1 MADYTVRFLGDDSQ
15 LSGTLKNIKGE
26 LNSTGQASSKL
37 DQIQQRF
44 NKIINSS
51 APLKKQLREL
61 TAIMAKMNLDNM
73 IDNDLFVTMTA
84 KAAEMKDALGDASQA
99 IRLMSS
105 DTAKLDA
112 TIEGFQVLAGAAGVV
127 TGVMGILGTENE
139 RLQQAMLKVQS
150 VISVM
155 NGVQQIANALNK
167 DSILMLRLKALQQ
180 EINNALTATST
191 SETAKNTAST
201 IVNTVAGVAN
211 TAATKKG
218 TIAQKAWNVTKAISK
233 ALLGDFTGLLIV
245 GAGALL
251 TYALATGDSTEETDK
266 QAEATKKAAAAND
279 DYIIKARA
287 IKQLNDDI
295 TKALSE
301 VTSSVAKEKN
311 QINALTSII
320 HSNTATLDQKKRA
333 INELCS
339 IIPSYTATIDDEGTV
354 HDNATT
360 AIEDHINA
368 LDDLQRAMAAYKTG
382 EKIQQALADASFKK
396 YQADQE
402 VKETQ
407 GKVGR
412 TKKKL
417 GKLYS
422 TTPPPLSGNPT
433 HDAQRRT
440 PQRIQNEKQAEVE
453 RKSLKV
459 QKKALESAEKKQKIA
474 DEELK
479 VAQKASNVYD
489 KWKITQG
496 SSKARSAVAE
506 SNGDFNKAADIVFN
520 RNNPKPTTG
529 GRNKTGGRTTG
540 GRVNKTTP
548 VNTVETPS
556 EQLQKAINEA
566 NNKVK
571 FLKLQ
576 LDNNI
581 INQEQYNSKYLEVQ
595 KTLLSAYEKNAEATG
610 KISEAYKKQLDTVN
624 KLIQEEEK
632 NKYNNLKENISA
644 EYTKLAQDRNK
655 GLISETEY
663 QDKLLDL
670 NEDYASALKD
680 YVDKFPEAKK
690 ALETIVKES
699 NKIKVSDKINEITK
713 PSTKSVSLAE
723 RYKTYTPKEQRQNK
737 IDTNVSR
744 YDELSG
750 QISQLKE
757 LQNQVGKNTEA
768 WQQYA
773 KAIKGI
779 ESEQSKIVNETD
791 QLVNDS
797 KYEDIIDKVKKYK
810 KELISVSYSSLK
822 SGLSDINNIY
832 SSFANLS
839 DNLDRAN
846 NGFEKFMVI
855 MNSAFSVID
864 SVVGI
869 INGVSSVISII
880 QGIAGANNAL
890 SVSSAATAGALGSQT
905 ASIVAQ
911 EAAGAAK
918 IASDTAQ
925 IATTKALTAALLEQ
939 AAAGFF
945 AAHAYIPFAGFGIG
959 AGFASSAA
967 ALVKSLGAAALLAD
981 GGIIEGSSYHGDR
994 IIAGL
999 NAGEMV
1005 LNRKQQAN
1013 LFRALDNGIS
1023 SNVGGGKVEFEIKGS
1038 TLKGVLKNYDN
1049 KMNKVR

>member
-1 MADYTVRFLGDDSQ
+1 MKDYIVNITGKDN
-15 LSGTLKNIKGE
+15 LSATLKGIKQE
-26 LNSTGQASSKL
+26 LKNVAGSATAIDDIRRKFEQVTNSSKPLKTQLRQLKDLMGQMKSKGLDSTYAEDFKQIEAAAGKTRKQMNQVNKAIGRAASLTPVL
-37 DQIQQRF
+37 DQMGTAF
-44 NKIINSS
+44 NG
-51 APLKKQLREL
+51 L
-61 TAIMAKMNLDNM
+61 
-73 IDNDLFVTMTA
+73 
-84 KAAEMKDALGDASQA
+84 
-99 IRLMSS
+99 
-105 DTAKLDA
+105 
-112 TIEGFQVLAGAAGVV
+112 GAAANIASGA
-127 TGVMGILGTENE
+127 MGLFGSENE
-139 RLQQAMLKVQS
+139 DAQKAMLKVQS
-150 VISVM
+150 IVAAGMGFSQLIP
-155 NGVQQIANALNK
+155 A
-167 DSILMLRLKALQQ
+167 LKAAKLAQLGFNRVLK
-180 EINNALTATST
+180 NNPYIIA
-191 SETAKNTAST
+191 
-201 IVNTVAGVAN
+201 I
-211 TAATKKG
+211 AA
-218 TIAQKAWNVTKAISK
+218 AV
-233 ALLGDFTGLLIV
+233 
-245 GAGALL
+245 
-251 TYALATGDSTEETDK
+251 ALATAIYKVVS
-266 QAEATKKAAAAND
+266 ATNKAAAAND

-287 IKQLNDDI
+287 TKQLNDDI
-295 TKALSE
+295 AKAHSE
-301 VTSSVAKEKN
+301 VTGSVAKEKN

-333 INELCS
+333 INELRS
-339 IIPSYTATIDDEGTV
+339 IIPSYNATIDAEGTV

-360 AIEDHINA
+360 SIEDHIRA
-368 LDDLQRAMAAYKTG
+368 LDDLQRAMTAYKTG
-382 EKIQQALADASFKK
+382 EKIQQALADASFEK
-396 YQADQE
+396 YQSDKK
-402 VKETQ
+402 VKTKQ
-407 GKVGR
+407 NNVNKV
-412 TKKKL
+412 KKVL
-417 GKLYS
+417 GK
-422 TTPPPLSGNPT
+422 
-433 HDAQRRT
+433 
-440 PQRIQNEKQAEVE
+440 NEKSTDDYDPIYGTPIYK
-453 RKSLKV
+453 KSSTV
-459 QKKALESAEKKQKIA
+459 KKR
-474 DEELK
+474 EELK
-479 VAQKASNVYD
+479 IQQASLDNAKREQKAADLKYKTAQKEADDYKEWAKSY
-489 KWKITQG
+489 
-496 SSKARSAVAE
+496 SSPKAQSAVAE

-520 RNNPKPTTG
+520 RNNPKPTTKPTTG
-529 GRNKTGGRTTG
+529 GGRTGG

-556 EQLQKAINEA
+556 KQLQKAINEA
-566 NNKVK
+566 DNKVK
-571 FLKLQ
+571 FLQLQ

-581 INQEQYNSKYLEVQ
+581 INQKQYNSEYLEVQ
-595 KTLLSAYEKNAEATG
+595 KTLLSAYEQNAQATG
-610 KISEAYKKQLDTVN
+610 KISEGYKKQLDLVNTATN
-624 KLIQEEEK
+624 KLEQQEERK
-632 NKYNNLKENISA
+632 KYTNLDENISA

-663 QDKLLDL
+663 QNKLLDL
-670 NEDYASALKD
+670 YKTYASSLKE
-680 YVDKFPEAKK
+680 YVDTIPAAKE
-690 ALETIVKES
+690 ALESITKKI
-699 NKIKVSDKINEITK
+699 NKIEVSSKINEITK
-713 PSTKSVSLAE
+713 PYTKSVSLAE

-773 KAIKGI
+773 EAIKGI

-791 QLVNDS
+791 SLVNDS
-797 KYEDIIDKVKKYK
+797 KYKDLIDQVKKYK

-880 QGIAGANNAL
+880 QGITGASNAL
-890 SVSSAATAGALGSQT
+890 SVSSAATAGALGAQT

-911 EAAGAAK
+911 EAAGATK
-918 IASDTAQ
+918 MASDVAQ

-967 ALVKSLGAAALLAD
+967 ALVKSLGAATLLAD
-981 GGIIEGSSYHGDR
+981 GGVVGGNGYHGDT

-1013 LFRALDNGIS
+1013 LFRALDNGIA
-1023 SNVGGGKVEFEIKGS
+1023 SNVGGKVEFEIKGS

>member
-1 MADYTVRFLGDDSQ
+1 MKDYIVNITGKDN
-15 LSGTLKNIKGE
+15 LSATLKGIKQE
-26 LNSTGQASSKL
+26 LKNVAGSATAIDDIRRKFEQVTNSSKPLKTQLRQLKDLMGQMKSKGLDSTYAEDFKQIEVAAGRTRKQMNQVNKAIGRAASLTPVL
-37 DQIQQRF
+37 DQMGVAF
-44 NKIINSS
+44 NG
-51 APLKKQLREL
+51 L
-61 TAIMAKMNLDNM
+61 
-73 IDNDLFVTMTA
+73 
-84 KAAEMKDALGDASQA
+84 
-99 IRLMSS
+99 
-105 DTAKLDA
+105 
-112 TIEGFQVLAGAAGVV
+112 GAAANIASGA
-127 TGVMGILGTENE
+127 MGLFGSENE
-139 RLQQAMLKVQS
+139 DAQKAMLKVQS
-150 VISVM
+150 IVAAGMGFSQLIP
-155 NGVQQIANALNK
+155 A
-167 DSILMLRLKALQQ
+167 LKAAKMAQLGFNRVLK
-180 EINNALTATST
+180 NNPY
-191 SETAKNTAST
+191 
-201 IVNTVAGVAN
+201 I
-211 TAATKKG
+211 
-218 TIAQKAWNVTKAISK
+218 IAIS
-233 ALLGDFTGLLIV
+233 AII
-245 GAGALL
+245 
-251 TYALATGDSTEETDK
+251 ALATAIYKVVS
-266 QAEATKKAAAAND
+266 ATNKAAAAND

-287 IKQLNDDI
+287 TKQLNDDI
-295 TKALSE
+295 TKAHSE

-333 INELCS
+333 INELRS
-339 IIPSYTATIDDEGTV
+339 IIPSYNATINAEGKV

-360 AIEDHINA
+360 SIEDHIRA

-382 EKIQQALADASFKK
+382 EKIQQTLADASFKK

-433 HDAQRRT
+433 YDAQRRT

-453 RKSLKV
+453 RESLKV
-459 QKKALESAEKKQKIA
+459 QKKALESAENKQKIA
-474 DEELK
+474 EEELK
-479 VAQKASNVYD
+479 VAQKASNRYD
-489 KWKITQG
+489 KWKKTQG
-496 SSKARSAVAE
+496 SPKAQFAVAE
-506 SNGDFNKAADIVFN
+506 SGGDFDKASNIVFN
-520 RNNPKPTTG
+520 RTSTTKPTTG
-529 GRNKTGGRTTG
+529 GGRTTG

-556 EQLQKAINEA
+556 KQLQAAINAA

-571 FLKLQ
+571 FLQLQ

-581 INQEQYNSKYLEVQ
+581 INQKQYNSEYLEVQ
-595 KTLLSAYEKNAEATG
+595 KTLLSAYEQNAQATG
-610 KISEAYKKQLDTVN
+610 KISEGYKKQLDLVNTATN
-624 KLIQEEEK
+624 KLEQQEERK
-632 NKYNNLKENISA
+632 KYTNLDENISA

-663 QDKLLDL
+663 QNKLLDL
-670 NEDYASALKD
+670 YETYASSLKE
-680 YVDKFPEAKK
+680 YVDTIPAAKE
-690 ALETIVKES
+690 ALERITKKI
-699 NKIKVSDKINEITK
+699 NKIEVSSKINEITK
-713 PSTKSVSLAE
+713 PYTKSVSLAE
-723 RYKTYTPKEQRQNK
+723 RYKTYTPKEQRQNT
-737 IDTNVSR
+737 INANVSR

-773 KAIKGI
+773 EAIKGI

-791 QLVNDS
+791 SLVNDS
-797 KYEDIIDKVKKYK
+797 KYEDLIDQVKKYK

-855 MNSAFSVID
+855 MNSAFTVID

-880 QGIAGANNAL
+880 QGITGANNAL
-890 SVSSAATAGALGSQT
+890 SVSSAATAGALGAQT

-911 EAAGAAK
+911 EAAGATK
-918 IASDTAQ
+918 MASDIAQ

-967 ALVKSLGAAALLAD
+967 ALVKSLGAATLLAD
-981 GGIIEGSSYHGDR
+981 GGVVGGNSYHGDT

-1023 SNVGGGKVEFEIKGS
+1023 SNAGGKVEFEIKGS

>member
-51 APLKKQLREL
+51 APLKKQLRDL
-61 TAIMAKMNLDNM
+61 TALMAKMNLDNM
-73 IDNDLFVTMTA
+73 VDNDVFVTMTA

-127 TGVMGILGTENE
+127 TGVMGTLGTENE

-167 DSILMLRLKALQQ
+167 DNILILRLKALQQ
-180 EINNALTATST
+180 KINNALTATST
-191 SETAKNTAST
+191 SETEKNTAST
-201 IVNTVAGVAN
+201 TVNTAASVAN
-211 TAATKKG
+211 NSATKKG

-245 GAGALL
+245 GAGTLL
-251 TYALATGDSTEETDK
+251 TYALATGTSTEETDK
-266 QAEATKKAAAAND
+266 QAEATKKAKEATDEFAKAVANGSS
-279 DYIIKARA
+279 
-287 IKQLNDDI
+287 KQIAQIETL
-295 TKALSE
+295 T
-301 VTSSVAKEKN
+301 TQYSS
-311 QINALTSII
+311 LHT
-320 HSNTATLDQKKRA
+320 
-333 INELCS
+333 
-339 IIPSYTATIDDEGTV
+339 
-354 HDNATT
+354 
-360 AIEDHINA
+360 
-368 LDDLQRAMAAYKTG
+368 
-382 EKIQQALADASFKK
+382 
-396 YQADQE
+396 
-402 VKETQ
+402 
-407 GKVGR
+407 
-412 TKKKL
+412 
-417 GKLYS
+417 
-422 TTPPPLSGNPT
+422 
-433 HDAQRRT
+433 
-440 PQRIQNEKQAEVE
+440 EVE
-453 RKSLKV
+453 RNDFINKHRKEIENLVGATDDLRGSWDKFVKDKDKIVAALTEIAIANAYQAQIEKVVSEYIEKRYKMTSGKVHYNKWKQGDVVSEDKVKELRLIEGVDYKKGGMNWRGERLNLLEAPGVERANQSEIAKSRKGIQKAVDALDKGV
-459 QKKALESAEKKQKIA
+459 QARVSGMVVEMQTHQNNAKALYPK
-474 DEELK
+474 LP
-479 VAQKASNVYD
+479 SN
-489 KWKITQG
+489 
-496 SSKARSAVAE
+496 
-506 SNGDFNKAADIVFN
+506 
-520 RNNPKPTTG
+520 NNTTTGGGRTG
-529 GRNKTGGRTTG
+529 GRNRTSGT
-540 GRVNKTTP
+540 NKTTT

-566 NNKVK
+566 DNKVK
-571 FLKLQ
+571 FLQLQ

-595 KTLLSAYEKNAEATG
+595 KTLLSAYEQNAQATG
-610 KISEAYKKQLDTVN
+610 KISEGYKKQLDLVNTATN
-624 KLIQEEEK
+624 KLEQYEERK
-632 NKYNNLKENISA
+632 NYTNLDENISA

-670 NEDYASALKD
+670 NETYASALQD

-699 NKIKVSDKINEITK
+699 NKIKVSDKINKITK

-773 KAIKGI
+773 EAIKSI

-791 QLVNDS
+791 SLVNDS
-797 KYEDIIDKVKKYK
+797 KYEDLIDQVKKYK

-832 SSFANLS
+832 SSFSDLS

-890 SVSSAATAGALGSQT
+890 SVSSAATAGALGAQT

-911 EAAGAAK
+911 EAAGATK
-918 IASDTAQ
+918 MASDVAQ

-967 ALVKSLGAAALLAD
+967 ALVKSLGAATLLAD
-981 GGIIEGSSYHGDR
+981 GGVVGGNSYHGDT

-1023 SNVGGGKVEFEIKGS
+1023 SNAGGGKVEFEIKGS

>member
-44 NKIINSS
+44 NRIINSS
-51 APLKKQLREL
+51 APLKKQLRDL
-61 TAIMAKMNLDNM
+61 TALMAKMNLDNM
-73 IDNDLFVTMTA
+73 VDNDVFVTMTA

-127 TGVMGILGTENE
+127 TGVMGTLGTENE

-167 DSILMLRLKALQQ
+167 DSILMLRLKQLWQTA
-180 EINNALTATST
+180 NNAATIESTA
-191 SETAKNTAST
+191 ETVKNTAAT
-201 IVNTVAGVAN
+201 TAN
-211 TAATKKG
+211 TAASVANNSATKKG
-218 TIAQKAWNVTKAISK
+218 IIAQKAWNVTKAISK

-245 GAGALL
+245 GAGTLL
-251 TYALATGDSTEETDK
+251 TYALATGTSTEETDK
-266 QAEATKKAAAAND
+266 QAEATKKAKEATDEFAKAVANGSSKQIAQIETLTTQYSSLHTEVERNDFINKHRKEIENLVGATDDLRGSWDKFVKNKDRIVAALTEIAIANAYQAQIEKVVSEYIEKRYKMTSGQVHYRKWEQGD
-279 DYIIKARA
+279 VVSEDKVKELGLVEGVDYKKGGMNWRGEKLNLLEAPGVARA
-287 IKQLNDDI
+287 NSFEIAKSRKGIQD
-295 TKALSE
+295 
-301 VTSSVAKEKN
+301 SV
-311 QINALTSII
+311 
-320 HSNTATLDQKKRA
+320 
-333 INELCS
+333 
-339 IIPSYTATIDDEGTV
+339 
-354 HDNATT
+354 
-360 AIEDHINA
+360 NA
-368 LDDLQRAMAAYKTG
+368 LDKG
-382 EKIQQALADASFKK
+382 IQARVRGLVDEMQK
-396 YQADQE
+396 
-402 VKETQ
+402 
-407 GKVGR
+407 
-412 TKKKL
+412 
-417 GKLYS
+417 
-422 TTPPPLSGNPT
+422 
-433 HDAQRRT
+433 H
-440 PQRIQNEKQAEVE
+440 QNNG
-453 RKSLKV
+453 KSLYPK
-459 QKKALESAEKKQKIA
+459 LP
-474 DEELK
+474 
-479 VAQKASNVYD
+479 SN
-489 KWKITQG
+489 
-496 SSKARSAVAE
+496 
-506 SNGDFNKAADIVFN
+506 
-520 RNNPKPTTG
+520 NNTTTGGGRTG
-529 GRNKTGGRTTG
+529 GRNRTSGT
-540 GRVNKTTP
+540 NKTTP

-556 EQLQKAINEA
+556 EKLQKSINEA
-566 NNKVK
+566 DNKVK
-571 FLKLQ
+571 FLQLQ

-595 KTLLSAYEKNAEATG
+595 KTLLSAYEQNAQATG

-632 NKYNNLKENISA
+632 NKYNNIKENISA
-644 EYTKLAQDRNK
+644 EYTKLSQDRNK

-670 NEDYASALKD
+670 NETYASALED

-699 NKIKVSDKINEITK
+699 NKIKVSDKINKITK

-773 KAIKGI
+773 EAIKGI

-791 QLVNDS
+791 SLVNDS
-797 KYEDIIDKVKKYK
+797 KYEDLIDQVKKYK

-832 SSFANLS
+832 SSFADLS

-890 SVSSAATAGALGSQT
+890 SVSSAATAGALGAQT

-911 EAAGAAK
+911 EAAGATK
-918 IASDTAQ
+918 MASDVAQ

-981 GGIIEGSSYHGDR
+981 GGVVGGNSYHGDT

-1013 LFRALDNGIS
+1013 LFRALDNGIA
-1023 SNVGGGKVEFEIKGS
+1023 SNVGGKVEFEIKGS

>member
-51 APLKKQLREL
+51 APLKKQLRDL
-61 TAIMAKMNLDNM
+61 TALMAKMNLDNM
-73 IDNDLFVTMTA
+73 VDNDVFVAMTA

-155 NGVQQIANALNK
+155 NGVQQIANSLNK
-167 DSILMLRLKALQQ
+167 DSILMLRLKALWQKAVA
-180 EINNALTATST
+180 EGTAKST
-191 SETAKNTAST
+191 SEENK
-201 IVNTVAGVAN
+201 NTVATTAN
-211 TAATKKG
+211 SAANVVNNSSTKKG
-218 TIAQKAWNVTKAISK
+218 TVAQNAWNIAKAFGK
-233 ALLGDFTGLLIV
+233 ALLGDFTGLLLV

-251 TYALATGDSTEETDK
+251 TYSLATGDSTEETDK
-266 QAEATKKAAAAND
+266 QAEATNKAAAAND
-279 DYIIKARA
+279 GYIIKARA

-295 TKALSE
+295 AEAHSE
-301 VTSSVAKEKN
+301 VTGSVAKEKN

-333 INELCS
+333 INELRS
-339 IIPSYTATIDDEGTV
+339 IIPSYNATIDSEGTV

-360 AIEDHINA
+360 SIEDHIRA
-368 LDDLQRAMAAYKTG
+368 LDDLQRAMTAYKTG

-396 YQADQE
+396 YQADKK
-402 VKETQ
+402 VKTKQ
-407 GKVGR
+407 NNVNKV
-412 TKKKL
+412 KKVL
-417 GKLYS
+417 GK
-422 TTPPPLSGNPT
+422 
-433 HDAQRRT
+433 
-440 PQRIQNEKQAEVE
+440 NEKSTDDYDPIYGTPIYK
-453 RKSLKV
+453 KSSTV
-459 QKKALESAEKKQKIA
+459 KKR
-474 DEELK
+474 EELEIQQSSLDNAK
-479 VAQKASNVYD
+479 REQKAADLKYKTAQKEADDYK
-489 KWKITQG
+489 KWAKSY
-496 SSKARSAVAE
+496 SSPKAQSAVAE
-506 SNGDFNKAADIVFN
+506 SDGDFNKAADIVFN
-520 RNNPKPTTG
+520 RNNPKPTTKPTTGGGRTG
-529 GRNKTGGRTTG
+529 GRNRTSRT
-540 GRVNKTTP
+540 NKTTP

-556 EQLQKAINEA
+556 EKLQKAINEA
-566 NNKVK
+566 DNKVK

-581 INQEQYNSKYLEVQ
+581 INQEQYNQKYLEVQ
-595 KTLLSAYEKNAEATG
+595 KTLLSAYEQNAQATG
-610 KISEAYKKQLDTVN
+610 KISEGYKKQLDLVNTATN
-624 KLIQEEEK
+624 KLEQQEERK
-632 NKYNNLKENISA
+632 KYTNLDENISA

-663 QDKLLDL
+663 QNKLLDL
-670 NEDYASALKD
+670 YETYASSLKE
-680 YVDKFPEAKK
+680 YVDTIPAAKE
-690 ALETIVKES
+690 ALERITKKI
-699 NKIKVSDKINEITK
+699 NKIEVSSKINEITK
-713 PSTKSVSLAE
+713 PYTKSVSLAE

-737 IDTNVSR
+737 INANVSR

-773 KAIKGI
+773 AAIKGI

-791 QLVNDS
+791 SLVNDS
-797 KYEDIIDKVKKYK
+797 KYEDLIDKVKKYK

-822 SGLSDINNIY
+822 SGVSDINNIY

-880 QGIAGANNAL
+880 QGITGANNAL
-890 SVSSAATAGALGSQT
+890 SVSSAATAGALGAQT

-911 EAAGAAK
+911 ETAGATK
-918 IASDTAQ
+918 MASDVAQ

-967 ALVKSLGAAALLAD
+967 ALVKSLGAATLLAD
-981 GGIIEGSSYHGDR
+981 GGVVGGNSYHGDT

-1005 LNRKQQAN
+1005 LNKKQQAN

-1023 SNVGGGKVEFEIKGS
+1023 SNAGGGKVEFEIKGS

>member
-1 MADYTVRFLGDDSQ
+1 MKDYVVNITGKDN
-15 LSGTLKNIKGE
+15 LSATLKGIKQE
-26 LNSTGQASSKL
+26 LKNVAGSATAIDDIRRKFEQVTNSSKPLKTQLRQLKDLMGQMKSKGLDSTYAEDFKQIEAAAGKTRKQMNQVNKAIGRAASLTPVL
-37 DQIQQRF
+37 DQMGTAF
-44 NKIINSS
+44 NG
-51 APLKKQLREL
+51 L
-61 TAIMAKMNLDNM
+61 
-73 IDNDLFVTMTA
+73 
-84 KAAEMKDALGDASQA
+84 
-99 IRLMSS
+99 
-105 DTAKLDA
+105 
-112 TIEGFQVLAGAAGVV
+112 GAAANIASGA
-127 TGVMGILGTENE
+127 MGLFGSENE
-139 RLQQAMLKVQS
+139 DAQKAMLKVQS
-150 VISVM
+150 IVAAGMGFSQLIP
-155 NGVQQIANALNK
+155 A
-167 DSILMLRLKALQQ
+167 LKAAKLAQLGFNRVLK
-180 EINNALTATST
+180 NNPYIIA
-191 SETAKNTAST
+191 
-201 IVNTVAGVAN
+201 I
-211 TAATKKG
+211 AA
-218 TIAQKAWNVTKAISK
+218 AV
-233 ALLGDFTGLLIV
+233 
-245 GAGALL
+245 
-251 TYALATGDSTEETDK
+251 ALATAIYKVVS
-266 QAEATKKAAAAND
+266 ATNKAAAAND

-287 IKQLNDDI
+287 TKQLNEDI
-295 TKALSE
+295 AEAHSE
-301 VTSSVAKEKN
+301 VTGSVAKEKN

-333 INELCS
+333 INELRS
-339 IIPSYTATIDDEGTV
+339 IIPSYNATIDAEGTV

-368 LDDLQRAMAAYKTG
+368 LDDLQRAMTAYKTG

-396 YQADQE
+396 YQADKK
-402 VKETQ
+402 VKTKQ
-407 GKVGR
+407 NNVNKV
-412 TKKKL
+412 KKVL
-417 GKLYS
+417 GK
-422 TTPPPLSGNPT
+422 
-433 HDAQRRT
+433 
-440 PQRIQNEKQAEVE
+440 NEKSTDDYDPIYGTPIYK
-453 RKSLKV
+453 KSSTV
-459 QKKALESAEKKQKIA
+459 KKR
-474 DEELK
+474 EELK
-479 VAQKASNVYD
+479 IQQSSLDNAKREQKAADLKYKTAQKEADDYKEWAKSY
-489 KWKITQG
+489 
-496 SSKARSAVAE
+496 SSPKAQSAVANN
-506 SNGDFNKAADIVFN
+506 NGDFNAAANEYFK
-520 RNNPKPTTG
+520 RPNNNKPTTKPTTG
-529 GRNKTGGRTTG
+529 GGRTTG

-556 EQLQKAINEA
+556 KQLQKAINEA

-571 FLKLQ
+571 FLQLQ

-595 KTLLSAYEKNAEATG
+595 KNLLGAYEQNAQATG
-610 KISEAYKKQLDTVN
+610 KISEGYKKQLDLVN
-624 KLIQEEEK
+624 TATNELEQQEEK

-670 NEDYASALKD
+670 NETYASALKD

-773 KAIKGI
+773 EAIKGI

-791 QLVNDS
+791 SLVNDS
-797 KYEDIIDKVKKYK
+797 RYEDLIEQVKKYK

-890 SVSSAATAGALGSQT
+890 SVSSAATAGALGAQT

-911 EAAGAAK
+911 EAAGATK
-918 IASDTAQ
+918 MASDVAQ

-967 ALVKSLGAAALLAD
+967 ALVKSLGAATLLAD
-981 GGIIEGSSYHGDR
+981 GGVVGGNSYHGDT

-1023 SNVGGGKVEFEIKGS
+1023 SNAGGGKVEFEIKGS

>member
-44 NKIINSS
+44 NRIINSS
-51 APLKKQLREL
+51 APLKKQLRDL
-61 TAIMAKMNLDNM
+61 TALMAKMNLDNM
-73 IDNDLFVTMTA
+73 VDNDVFVTMTA

-127 TGVMGILGTENE
+127 TGVMGTLGTENE

-155 NGVQQIANALNK
+155 NGVQQIANAINK
-167 DSILMLRLKALQQ
+167 DNILILRLKALQQ
-180 EINNALTATST
+180 KINNALTATST
-191 SETAKNTAST
+191 SETEKNTAST
-201 IVNTVAGVAN
+201 TVN
-211 TAATKKG
+211 TAASVVNTTSTKKD

-251 TYALATGDSTEETDK
+251 TYALATSDSTDEEK
-266 QAEATKKAAAAND
+266 KSIETKNELS
-279 DYIIKARA
+279 RA
-287 IKQLNDDI
+287 INDM
-295 TKALSE
+295 KSE
-301 VTSSVAKEKN
+301 VTSSVASMMGKYYALQKAWESCRTEHQKIEFINKNKDAWKDLGVSLDTVQKTEDFYVKNTNKVTKAIERRAAKMALMAQLQKSYEEYYKELV
-311 QINALTSII
+311 ALDSVEGGGYYIPSKKKAGDKI
-320 HSNTATLDQKKRA
+320 SAEEARKYGIKGYAYKDPIYGVDDGNIVLDVAGAALYNRKKDEESNSKAIKKQRANRQKA
-333 INELCS
+333 INKF
-339 IIPSYTATIDDEGTV
+339 
-354 HDNATT
+354 N
-360 AIEDHINA
+360 
-368 LDDLQRAMAAYKTG
+368 
-382 EKIQQALADASFKK
+382 
-396 YQADQE
+396 
-402 VKETQ
+402 
-407 GKVGR
+407 
-412 TKKKL
+412 
-417 GKLYS
+417 
-422 TTPPPLSGNPT
+422 
-433 HDAQRRT
+433 
-440 PQRIQNEKQAEVE
+440 
-453 RKSLKV
+453 
-459 QKKALESAEKKQKIA
+459 KKAQFINSQLEA
-474 DEELK
+474 L
-479 VAQKASNVYD
+479 
-489 KWKITQG
+489 
-496 SSKARSAVAE
+496 
-506 SNGDFNKAADIVFN
+506 GDDNDLGDDYPDT
-520 RNNPKPTTG
+520 PKPTKG
-529 GRNKTGGRTTG
+529 GITTG

-548 VNTVETPS
+548 VNTLETPS
-556 EQLQKAINEA
+556 EKLQKAINEA
-566 NNKVK
+566 DNKVK
-571 FLKLQ
+571 FLQLQ

-595 KTLLSAYEKNAEATG
+595 KTLLSAYEQNAQATG

-670 NEDYASALKD
+670 NETYASALKD

-773 KAIKGI
+773 EAIKGI

-791 QLVNDS
+791 SLVNDS
-797 KYEDIIDKVKKYK
+797 KYEDLIDQVKKYK

-832 SSFANLS
+832 SSFADLS

-890 SVSSAATAGALGSQT
+890 SVSSAATAGALGAQT

-911 EAAGAAK
+911 EAAGATK
-918 IASDTAQ
+918 MASDIAQ
-925 IATTKALTAALLEQ
+925 IATTKALTAALMEQ

-981 GGIIEGSSYHGDR
+981 GGVVGGNSYHGDT

-1013 LFRALDNGIS
+1013 LFRALDNGIAT
-1023 SNVGGGKVEFEIKGS
+1023 NVGGKVEFEIKGS

>member
-44 NKIINSS
+44 NRIINSS
-51 APLKKQLREL
+51 APLKKQLRDL
-61 TAIMAKMNLDNM
+61 TALMAKMNLDNM
-73 IDNDLFVTMTA
+73 VDNDVFVTMTA

-127 TGVMGILGTENE
+127 TGVMGTLGTENE

-201 IVNTVAGVAN
+201 IVNTAAGVAN
-211 TAATKKG
+211 NSATKKG
-218 TIAQKAWNVTKAISK
+218 TIAQKAWNVVKAISK

-245 GAGALL
+245 GAGTLL
-251 TYALATGDSTEETDK
+251 TYALATGTSTEETDK
-266 QAEATKKAAAAND
+266 QAEATKKAKEATDEFAKAVANGSS
-279 DYIIKARA
+279 
-287 IKQLNDDI
+287 KQIAQIETL
-295 TKALSE
+295 T
-301 VTSSVAKEKN
+301 TQYSS
-311 QINALTSII
+311 LHT
-320 HSNTATLDQKKRA
+320 
-333 INELCS
+333 
-339 IIPSYTATIDDEGTV
+339 
-354 HDNATT
+354 
-360 AIEDHINA
+360 
-368 LDDLQRAMAAYKTG
+368 
-382 EKIQQALADASFKK
+382 
-396 YQADQE
+396 
-402 VKETQ
+402 
-407 GKVGR
+407 
-412 TKKKL
+412 
-417 GKLYS
+417 
-422 TTPPPLSGNPT
+422 
-433 HDAQRRT
+433 
-440 PQRIQNEKQAEVE
+440 EVE
-453 RKSLKV
+453 RNDFINKHRKEIENLVGATDDLRGSWDKFVNDKDRIVAALTEIAIANAYQAQIEKVVSEYIEKRYKLTSGKVHYREWNQGDVVSEDKVKELGLVEGVHYRKGGMNWRGERLNLLEAPGVERANKYEFTKSSKGVQNAVDALDKGIQARVSRMVNEMQKHQDKAKSLYPK
-459 QKKALESAEKKQKIA
+459 LPP
-474 DEELK
+474 
-479 VAQKASNVYD
+479 
-489 KWKITQG
+489 
-496 SSKARSAVAE
+496 
-506 SNGDFNKAADIVFN
+506 
-520 RNNPKPTTG
+520 NNNTTTGGGRTSGGRTG
-529 GRNKTGGRTTG
+529 GRNRTSGT
-540 GRVNKTTP
+540 NKTTT

-556 EQLQKAINEA
+556 EKLQKAINEA
-566 NNKVK
+566 DNKVK
-571 FLKLQ
+571 FLQLQ

-595 KTLLSAYEKNAEATG
+595 KTLLSAYEQNAQDTG
-610 KISEAYKKQLDTVN
+610 KISEAYKKQLDLVNTATN
-624 KLIQEEEK
+624 KLEQEEEK

-644 EYTKLAQDRNK
+644 EYTKLAQDINK

-670 NEDYASALKD
+670 NETYASVLKD
-680 YVDKFPEAKK
+680 YVDTIPEAKK

-699 NKIKVSDKINEITK
+699 NKIKVSDKINKITK

-773 KAIKGI
+773 EAIKGI

-791 QLVNDS
+791 SLVNDS
-797 KYEDIIDKVKKYK
+797 KYEDLIDQVKKYK

-839 DNLDRAN
+839 DNLDKAN

-890 SVSSAATAGALGSQT
+890 SVSSAATAGALGAQT
-905 ASIVAQ
+905 ASIIAQ
-911 EAAGAAK
+911 ETAGATK
-918 IASDTAQ
+918 MASDVAQ

-981 GGIIEGSSYHGDR
+981 GGVVGGNSYHGDT

-1013 LFRALDNGIS
+1013 LFRALDNGIA
-1023 SNVGGGKVEFEIKGS
+1023 SNAGGKVEFEIKGS

>member
-1 MADYTVRFLGDDSQ
+1 MKDYIVNITGKDN
-15 LSGTLKNIKGE
+15 LSATLKGIKQE
-26 LNSTGQASSKL
+26 LKNVAGSATAIDDIRRKFEQVTNSSKPLKTQLRQLKDLMGQMKSKGLDSTYAEDFKQIEAAAGKTRKQMNQVNKAIGRAASLTPVL
-37 DQIQQRF
+37 DQMGVAF
-44 NKIINSS
+44 NG
-51 APLKKQLREL
+51 L
-61 TAIMAKMNLDNM
+61 
-73 IDNDLFVTMTA
+73 
-84 KAAEMKDALGDASQA
+84 
-99 IRLMSS
+99 
-105 DTAKLDA
+105 
-112 TIEGFQVLAGAAGVV
+112 GAAANIASGA
-127 TGVMGILGTENE
+127 MGLFGSENE
-139 RLQQAMLKVQS
+139 DAQKAMLKVQS
-150 VISVM
+150 IVAAGMGFSQLIP
-155 NGVQQIANALNK
+155 A
-167 DSILMLRLKALQQ
+167 LKAAKMAQLGFNRVLK
-180 EINNALTATST
+180 NNPY
-191 SETAKNTAST
+191 
-201 IVNTVAGVAN
+201 I
-211 TAATKKG
+211 
-218 TIAQKAWNVTKAISK
+218 IAIS
-233 ALLGDFTGLLIV
+233 AVI
-245 GAGALL
+245 
-251 TYALATGDSTEETDK
+251 ALATAVYKVVS
-266 QAEATKKAAAAND
+266 ATNKAAAAND
-279 DYIIKARA
+279 DYIIKAKA
-287 IKQLNDDI
+287 TKQLNDDI
-295 TKALSE
+295 TKAHSE
-301 VTSSVAKEKN
+301 VTGSVAKEKN

-333 INELCS
+333 INELRS
-339 IIPSYTATIDDEGTV
+339 IIPSYNATINAEGAV
-354 HDNATT
+354 HDNASTS
-360 AIEDHINA
+360 IRDHIEA

-433 HDAQRRT
+433 YDAQRRT

-474 DEELK
+474 EEELK
-479 VAQKASNVYD
+479 VAQKASNRYD

-496 SSKARSAVAE
+496 SPKAQFAVAD
-506 SNGDFNKAADIVFN
+506 SGGDFNKAYDIVFD
-520 RNNPKPTTG
+520 RTSTTKPTTG
-529 GRNKTGGRTTG
+529 GGRTGG
-540 GRVNKTTP
+540 GRVSKPTK
-548 VNTVETPS
+548 VDTVETPS
-556 EQLQKAINEA
+556 KQLQAAIKGA
-566 NNKVK
+566 NDKVK
-571 FLKLQ
+571 FLQLQ

-581 INQEQYNSKYLEVQ
+581 INQKQYNSEYLEVQ
-595 KTLLSAYEKNAEATG
+595 KTLLSAYEQNAQATG
-610 KISEAYKKQLDTVN
+610 KISEGYKKQLDLVNTATN
-624 KLIQEEEK
+624 KLEQQEERK
-632 NKYNNLKENISA
+632 KYTNLDENISA

-663 QDKLLDL
+663 QNKLLDL
-670 NEDYASALKD
+670 YETYASSLKE
-680 YVDKFPEAKK
+680 YVDTIPAAKE
-690 ALETIVKES
+690 ALERITKKI
-699 NKIKVSDKINEITK
+699 NKIEVSSKINEITK
-713 PSTKSVSLAE
+713 PYTKSVSLAE
-723 RYKTYTPKEQRQNK
+723 RYKTYTPKEQRQNT
-737 IDTNVSR
+737 INANVSR

-773 KAIKGI
+773 EAIKGI

-797 KYEDIIDKVKKYK
+797 KYEDLIDQVKKYK

-880 QGIAGANNAL
+880 QGITGANNAL
-890 SVSSAATAGALGSQT
+890 SVSSAATAGALGAQT

-911 EAAGAAK
+911 EAAGATK
-918 IASDTAQ
+918 MASDVAQ

-967 ALVKSLGAAALLAD
+967 ALVKSLGAATLLAD
-981 GGIIEGSSYHGDR
+981 GGVVGGNGYHGDT

-1013 LFRALDNGIS
+1013 LFRALDNGIAT
-1023 SNVGGGKVEFEIKGS
+1023 NVGGKVEFEIKGS

>member
-1 MADYTVRFLGDDSQ
+1 MKDYVVNITGKDN
-15 LSGTLKNIKGE
+15 LSATLKGIKQE
-26 LNSTGQASSKL
+26 LKNVAGSATAIDDIRRKFEQVTNSSKPLKTQLRQLKDLMGQMKSKGLDSTYAQDFKQIEAAAGKTRKQMNQVNKAIGRAASLTPVL
-37 DQIQQRF
+37 DQMGTAF
-44 NKIINSS
+44 NG
-51 APLKKQLREL
+51 L
-61 TAIMAKMNLDNM
+61 
-73 IDNDLFVTMTA
+73 
-84 KAAEMKDALGDASQA
+84 
-99 IRLMSS
+99 
-105 DTAKLDA
+105 
-112 TIEGFQVLAGAAGVV
+112 GAAANIASGA
-127 TGVMGILGTENE
+127 MGLFGSENE
-139 RLQQAMLKVQS
+139 DAQKAMLKVQS
-150 VISVM
+150 IVAAGMGFSQLVP
-155 NGVQQIANALNK
+155 V
-167 DSILMLRLKALQQ
+167 LKAAKMAQLGFNRVLK
-180 EINNALTATST
+180 NNPY
-191 SETAKNTAST
+191 
-201 IVNTVAGVAN
+201 I
-211 TAATKKG
+211 
-218 TIAQKAWNVTKAISK
+218 IAIS
-233 ALLGDFTGLLIV
+233 AAI
-245 GAGALL
+245 
-251 TYALATGDSTEETDK
+251 ALATAIYKVVS
-266 QAEATKKAAAAND
+266 ATNKAAAAND

-287 IKQLNDDI
+287 TKQLNEDI
-295 TKALSE
+295 AKAHSE
-301 VTSSVAKEKN
+301 VTGSVAKEKN

-333 INELCS
+333 INELRS
-339 IIPSYTATIDDEGTV
+339 IIPSYNATINAEGTV
-354 HDNATT
+354 HDNASTS
-360 AIEDHINA
+360 IRDHIKA
-368 LDDLQRAMAAYKTG
+368 LDDLQKAMTAYKTG
-382 EKIQQALADASFKK
+382 EKIQQALSDASFKK
-396 YQADQE
+396 YNADQE

-407 GKVGR
+407 GKIGR

-417 GKLYS
+417 KGLYS

-433 HDAQRRT
+433 YDAQRRA
-440 PQRIQNEKQAEVE
+440 PKRIQNEKQAEIE
-453 RKSLKV
+453 RESLEL
-459 QKKALESAEKKQKIA
+459 QKKALESAKNKQKA
-474 DEELK
+474 SEEELK
-479 VAQKASNVYD
+479 VAQRASKNFNNWRKD
-489 KWKITQG
+489 QG
-496 SSKARSAVAE
+496 SIKAQVAVANN
-506 SNGDFNKAADIVFN
+506 NGDFNAAANEYFKRPNDN
-520 RNNPKPTTG
+520 KPTTG
-529 GRNKTGGRTTG
+529 GGGRVNKTGGT
-540 GRVNKTTP
+540 NKTTP

-556 EQLQKAINEA
+556 KQLQAAINEA

-571 FLKLQ
+571 FLQLQ

-581 INQEQYNSKYLEVQ
+581 INQKQYNSEYLEVQ
-595 KTLLSAYEKNAEATG
+595 KTLLSAYEQNAQAAG
-610 KISEAYKKQLDTVN
+610 KISEAYKKQLDIVNTATN
-624 KLIQEEEK
+624 KLQQQEERK
-632 NKYNNLKENISA
+632 KYTNLEENISA

-663 QDKLLDL
+663 QNKLLDI
-670 NEDYASALKD
+670 NEAYASALKE
-680 YVDKFPEAKK
+680 YVDTIPAAKE
-690 ALETIVKES
+690 ALERITK
-699 NKIKVSDKINEITK
+699 KINQIEVSSKINEITK
-713 PSTKSVSLAE
+713 PYTKSVSLAE

-773 KAIKGI
+773 EAIKGI

-791 QLVNDS
+791 SLVNDS
-797 KYEDIIDKVKKYK
+797 KYEDLIEQVKKYK

-880 QGIAGANNAL
+880 QGITGANNAL
-890 SVSSAATAGALGSQT
+890 SVSSASTAGALGAQT

-911 EAAGAAK
+911 EAAGATK
-918 IASDTAQ
+918 MASDIAQ

-967 ALVKSLGAAALLAD
+967 ALVKSLGAATLLAD
-981 GGIIEGSSYHGDR
+981 GGVVGGNSYHGDT

-1013 LFRALDNGIS
+1013 LFRALDNGIA
-1023 SNVGGGKVEFEIKGS
+1023 SNIGGKVEFEIKGS

>member
-1 MADYTVRFLGDDSQ
+1 MKDYIVNITGKDN
-15 LSGTLKNIKGE
+15 LSATLKGIKQE
-26 LNSTGQASSKL
+26 LKNVAGSATAIDDIRRKFEQVTNSSKPLKTQLRQLKDLMGQMKSKGLDSTYAEDFKQIEAAAGKTRKQMNQVNKAIGRAASLTPVL
-37 DQIQQRF
+37 DQMGVAF
-44 NKIINSS
+44 NG
-51 APLKKQLREL
+51 L
-61 TAIMAKMNLDNM
+61 
-73 IDNDLFVTMTA
+73 
-84 KAAEMKDALGDASQA
+84 
-99 IRLMSS
+99 
-105 DTAKLDA
+105 
-112 TIEGFQVLAGAAGVV
+112 GAAANIASGA
-127 TGVMGILGTENE
+127 MGLFGSENE
-139 RLQQAMLKVQS
+139 DAQKAMLKVQS
-150 VISVM
+150 IVAAGMGFSQLIP
-155 NGVQQIANALNK
+155 A
-167 DSILMLRLKALQQ
+167 LKAAKMAQLGFNRVLK
-180 EINNALTATST
+180 NNPY
-191 SETAKNTAST
+191 
-201 IVNTVAGVAN
+201 I
-211 TAATKKG
+211 
-218 TIAQKAWNVTKAISK
+218 IAIS
-233 ALLGDFTGLLIV
+233 AVI
-245 GAGALL
+245 
-251 TYALATGDSTEETDK
+251 ALATAIYKVVS
-266 QAEATKKAAAAND
+266 ATNKAAAAND
-279 DYIIKARA
+279 DYIIKAKA
-287 IKQLNDDI
+287 TKQLNDDI
-295 TKALSE
+295 TKAHSE
-301 VTSSVAKEKN
+301 VTGSVAKEKN

-333 INELCS
+333 INELRS
-339 IIPSYTATIDDEGTV
+339 IIPSYNATINAEGAV
-354 HDNATT
+354 HDNASTS
-360 AIEDHINA
+360 IRDHIEA

-433 HDAQRRT
+433 YDAQRRT

-474 DEELK
+474 EEELK
-479 VAQKASNVYD
+479 VAQKASNRYD

-496 SSKARSAVAE
+496 SPKAQFAVAD
-506 SNGDFNKAADIVFN
+506 SGGDFNKAYDIVFD
-520 RNNPKPTTG
+520 RTSTTKPTTG
-529 GRNKTGGRTTG
+529 GGRTGG
-540 GRVNKTTP
+540 GRVSKPTK
-548 VNTVETPS
+548 VDTVETPS
-556 EQLQKAINEA
+556 KQLQAAIKGA
-566 NNKVK
+566 NDKVK
-571 FLKLQ
+571 FLQLQ

-581 INQEQYNSKYLEVQ
+581 INQKQYNSEYLEVQ
-595 KTLLSAYEKNAEATG
+595 KTLLSAYEQNAQATG
-610 KISEAYKKQLDTVN
+610 KISEGYKKQLDLVNTATN
-624 KLIQEEEK
+624 KLEQQEERK
-632 NKYNNLKENISA
+632 KYTNLDENISA

-663 QDKLLDL
+663 QNKLLDL
-670 NEDYASALKD
+670 YETYASSLKE
-680 YVDKFPEAKK
+680 YVDTIPAAKE
-690 ALETIVKES
+690 ALERITKKI
-699 NKIKVSDKINEITK
+699 NKIEVSSKINEITK
-713 PSTKSVSLAE
+713 PYTKSVSLAE
-723 RYKTYTPKEQRQNK
+723 RYKTYTPKEQRQNT
-737 IDTNVSR
+737 INANVSR

-773 KAIKGI
+773 EAIKGI

-797 KYEDIIDKVKKYK
+797 KYEDLIDQVKKYK

-880 QGIAGANNAL
+880 QGITGANNAL
-890 SVSSAATAGALGSQT
+890 SVSSAATAGALGAQT

-911 EAAGAAK
+911 EAAGATK
-918 IASDTAQ
+918 MASDVAQ

-967 ALVKSLGAAALLAD
+967 ALVKSLGAATLLAD
-981 GGIIEGSSYHGDR
+981 GGVVGGNGYHGDT

-1013 LFRALDNGIS
+1013 LFRALDNGIAT
-1023 SNVGGGKVEFEIKGS
+1023 NVGGKVEFEIKGS

>member
-44 NKIINSS
+44 NRIINSS
-51 APLKKQLREL
+51 APLKKQLRDL
-61 TAIMAKMNLDNM
+61 TALMAKMNLDNM
-73 IDNDLFVTMTA
+73 VDNDVFVTMTA

-127 TGVMGILGTENE
+127 TGVMGTLGTENE

-201 IVNTVAGVAN
+201 IVNTAAGVAN
-211 TAATKKG
+211 NNATKKG

-245 GAGALL
+245 GAGTLL
-251 TYALATGDSTEETDK
+251 TYALATGTSTEETDK
-266 QAEATKKAAAAND
+266 QAEATKKAKEATDEFAKAVANGSS
-279 DYIIKARA
+279 
-287 IKQLNDDI
+287 KQIAQIETL
-295 TKALSE
+295 T
-301 VTSSVAKEKN
+301 TQYSS
-311 QINALTSII
+311 LHT
-320 HSNTATLDQKKRA
+320 
-333 INELCS
+333 
-339 IIPSYTATIDDEGTV
+339 
-354 HDNATT
+354 
-360 AIEDHINA
+360 
-368 LDDLQRAMAAYKTG
+368 
-382 EKIQQALADASFKK
+382 
-396 YQADQE
+396 
-402 VKETQ
+402 
-407 GKVGR
+407 
-412 TKKKL
+412 
-417 GKLYS
+417 
-422 TTPPPLSGNPT
+422 
-433 HDAQRRT
+433 
-440 PQRIQNEKQAEVE
+440 EVE
-453 RKSLKV
+453 RNDFINKHRKEIENLVGATDDLRGSWDKFVKDKDKIVAALTEIAIANAYQAQIEKVVSEYIEKRYKMTSGQVHYRKWEQGDVVSEDKVKELGLIEGVDYKKGGMNWRGEKLNLLEAPGVARANSFEIAKSRKGLQNAVDALDKGIQARVSELVGEV
-459 QKKALESAEKKQKIA
+459 QKHQDNANSLYPKLP
-474 DEELK
+474 
-479 VAQKASNVYD
+479 SN
-489 KWKITQG
+489 
-496 SSKARSAVAE
+496 
-506 SNGDFNKAADIVFN
+506 
-520 RNNPKPTTG
+520 NNTTTGGGRTG
-529 GRNKTGGRTTG
+529 GRNRTSGT
-540 GRVNKTTP
+540 NKTTP

-556 EQLQKAINEA
+556 EKLQKAINEA
-566 NNKVK
+566 DNKVK
-571 FLKLQ
+571 FLQLQ

-595 KTLLSAYEKNAEATG
+595 KTLLSAYEQNAQATG
-610 KISEAYKKQLDTVN
+610 KISEAYKKQLDLVN
-624 KLIQEEEK
+624 TTTNELEQYEERK
-632 NKYNNLKENISA
+632 KYTNLDENISA

-663 QDKLLDL
+663 QNKLLDL
-670 NEDYASALKD
+670 NEIYASALKD
-680 YVDKFPEAKK
+680 YVDTIPEAKK

-699 NKIKVSDKINEITK
+699 NKIKVSDKINKITK

-768 WQQYA
+768 WQQYEA
-773 KAIKGI
+773 AIKGI

-791 QLVNDS
+791 SLVNDS
-797 KYEDIIDKVKKYK
+797 KYEDLIDQVKKYK

-839 DNLDRAN
+839 DNLDKAN

-890 SVSSAATAGALGSQT
+890 SVSSAATAGALGAQT

-911 EAAGAAK
+911 EAAGATK
-918 IASDTAQ
+918 MASDVAQ

-981 GGIIEGSSYHGDR
+981 GGVVGGNSYHGDT

-1013 LFRALDNGIS
+1013 LFRALDNGIA
-1023 SNVGGGKVEFEIKGS
+1023 SNAGGKVEFEIKGS

>member
-44 NKIINSS
+44 NRIINSS
-51 APLKKQLREL
+51 APLKKQLRDL
-61 TAIMAKMNLDNM
+61 TALMAKMNLDNM
-73 IDNDLFVTMTA
+73 VDNDVFVTMTA

-127 TGVMGILGTENE
+127 TGVMGTLGTENE

-201 IVNTVAGVAN
+201 IVNTAAGVAN
-211 TAATKKG
+211 NSATKKG
-218 TIAQKAWNVTKAISK
+218 TIAQKAWNVVKAISK

-245 GAGALL
+245 GAGTLL
-251 TYALATGDSTEETDK
+251 TYALATGTSTEETDK
-266 QAEATKKAAAAND
+266 QAEATKKAKEATDEFAKAVANGSS
-279 DYIIKARA
+279 
-287 IKQLNDDI
+287 KQIAQIETL
-295 TKALSE
+295 T
-301 VTSSVAKEKN
+301 TQYSS
-311 QINALTSII
+311 LHT
-320 HSNTATLDQKKRA
+320 
-333 INELCS
+333 
-339 IIPSYTATIDDEGTV
+339 
-354 HDNATT
+354 
-360 AIEDHINA
+360 
-368 LDDLQRAMAAYKTG
+368 
-382 EKIQQALADASFKK
+382 
-396 YQADQE
+396 
-402 VKETQ
+402 
-407 GKVGR
+407 
-412 TKKKL
+412 
-417 GKLYS
+417 
-422 TTPPPLSGNPT
+422 
-433 HDAQRRT
+433 
-440 PQRIQNEKQAEVE
+440 EVE
-453 RKSLKV
+453 RNDFINKHRKEIENLVGATDDLRGSWDKFVKDKDKIVAALTEIAIANAYQAQIEKVVSEYIEKRYKMTSGQVHYRKWEQGDVVSEDKVKELGLVEGVDYRKGGMNWQGEKLNLLEASGVARANSFEIAKSRKGVQNAVDALDKGIQARVSGMVVEMQNHQDKAKSLYPK
-459 QKKALESAEKKQKIA
+459 LP
-474 DEELK
+474 
-479 VAQKASNVYD
+479 SN
-489 KWKITQG
+489 
-496 SSKARSAVAE
+496 
-506 SNGDFNKAADIVFN
+506 
-520 RNNPKPTTG
+520 NNTTTGGGRTG
-529 GRNKTGGRTTG
+529 GRNRTSGT
-540 GRVNKTTP
+540 NKTTT
-548 VNTVETPS
+548 VGTVETPS
-556 EQLQKAINEA
+556 EKLQEAINA
-566 NNKVK
+566 ADNKVK
-571 FLKLQ
+571 FLQLQ

-595 KTLLSAYEKNAEATG
+595 KTLLSAYEQNAQATG

-670 NEDYASALKD
+670 NETYASALQD
-680 YVDKFPEAKK
+680 YVDTIPEAKK

-699 NKIKVSDKINEITK
+699 NKIKVSDKINKITK
-713 PSTKSVSLAE
+713 PYTKSVSLAE

-773 KAIKGI
+773 EAIKGI

-791 QLVNDS
+791 SLVNDS
-797 KYEDIIDKVKKYK
+797 KYEDLIDQVKKYK

-832 SSFANLS
+832 SSFADLS

-890 SVSSAATAGALGSQT
+890 SVSSAATAGALGAQT

-911 EAAGAAK
+911 EAAGATK
-918 IASDTAQ
+918 MASDIAQ

-967 ALVKSLGAAALLAD
+967 ALVKSLGAATLLAD
-981 GGIIEGSSYHGDR
+981 GGVVGGNSYHGDT

-1023 SNVGGGKVEFEIKGS
+1023 SNAGGGKVEFEIKGS

>member
-1 MADYTVRFLGDDSQ
+1 MKDYIVNITGKDN
-15 LSGTLKNIKGE
+15 LSATLKGIKQE
-26 LNSTGQASSKL
+26 LKNVAGSATAIDDIRRKFEQVTNSSKPLKTQLRQLKDLMGQMKSKGLDSTYAEDFKQIEVAAGRTRKQMNQVNKAIGRAASLTPVL
-37 DQIQQRF
+37 DQMGVAF
-44 NKIINSS
+44 NG
-51 APLKKQLREL
+51 L
-61 TAIMAKMNLDNM
+61 
-73 IDNDLFVTMTA
+73 
-84 KAAEMKDALGDASQA
+84 
-99 IRLMSS
+99 
-105 DTAKLDA
+105 
-112 TIEGFQVLAGAAGVV
+112 GAAANIASGA
-127 TGVMGILGTENE
+127 MGLFGSENE
-139 RLQQAMLKVQS
+139 DAQKAMLKVQS
-150 VISVM
+150 IVAAGMGFSQLIP
-155 NGVQQIANALNK
+155 A
-167 DSILMLRLKALQQ
+167 LKAAKMAQLGFNRVLK
-180 EINNALTATST
+180 NNPYIIA
-191 SETAKNTAST
+191 
-201 IVNTVAGVAN
+201 I
-211 TAATKKG
+211 AA
-218 TIAQKAWNVTKAISK
+218 AI
-233 ALLGDFTGLLIV
+233 
-245 GAGALL
+245 
-251 TYALATGDSTEETDK
+251 ALATAIYKVVS
-266 QAEATKKAAAAND
+266 ATNKAAAAND
-279 DYIIKARA
+279 DYIIKAKA
-287 IKQLNDDI
+287 TKQLNEDI
-295 TKALSE
+295 AEAHSE
-301 VTSSVAKEKN
+301 VTGSVAKEKN

-333 INELCS
+333 INELRS
-339 IIPSYTATIDDEGTV
+339 IIPSYNATIDAEGTV

-360 AIEDHINA
+360 SIEDHIRA
-368 LDDLQRAMAAYKTG
+368 LDDLQRAMTAYKTG

-396 YQADQE
+396 YQADYKVR
-402 VKETQ
+402 VKQ
-407 GKVGR
+407 GNVNLVKKV
-412 TKKKL
+412 L
-417 GKLYS
+417 GK
-422 TTPPPLSGNPT
+422 
-433 HDAQRRT
+433 
-440 PQRIQNEKQAEVE
+440 NEKSTDDYDPIYGTPIYK
-453 RKSLKV
+453 KSSTV
-459 QKKALESAEKKQKIA
+459 KKR
-474 DEELK
+474 EELK
-479 VAQKASNVYD
+479 IQQASLDNAKRERDVVNEIYETRKKEAEQYKSWAKSYSSPKAQ
-489 KWKITQG
+489 
-496 SSKARSAVAE
+496 SAVAE
-506 SNGDFNKAADIVFN
+506 SGGDFKGASDIIFN
-520 RNNPKPTTG
+520 RNNPTTPKSTG
-529 GRNKTGGRTTG
+529 GGGRTG
-540 GRVNKTTP
+540 GTNKTTP

-556 EQLQKAINEA
+556 KQLQAAINES

-571 FLKLQ
+571 FLQLQ
-576 LDNNI
+576 LDHNI
-581 INQEQYNSKYLEVQ
+581 INQEQYNSEYIEVQ
-595 KTLLSAYEKNAEATG
+595 KTLLSAYEQNAQATG

-632 NKYNNLKENISA
+632 NKYTNLQENISA

-670 NEDYASALKD
+670 SETYASALKD

-713 PSTKSVSLAE
+713 PYTKSVSLAD
-723 RYKTYTPKEQRQNK
+723 RYKTPTQKELRQNK

-773 KAIKGI
+773 EAIKGI

-791 QLVNDS
+791 SLVNVS
-797 KYEDIIDKVKKYK
+797 KYEDLIEQVKKYK

-822 SGLSDINNIY
+822 SGLSDISNIY
-832 SSFANLS
+832 SSFTNLS

-855 MNSAFSVID
+855 MNNAFTVID

-890 SVSSAATAGALGSQT
+890 SVSSAATAGALGAQT

-911 EAAGAAK
+911 EAAGATK
-918 IASDTAQ
+918 MASDIAQ

-967 ALVKSLGAAALLAD
+967 ALVKSLGAATLLAD
-981 GGIIEGSSYHGDR
+981 GGVVGGNGYHGDT

-1013 LFRALDNGIS
+1013 LFRALDNGIAT
-1023 SNVGGGKVEFEIKGS
+1023 NVGGKVEFEIKGS

>member
-51 APLKKQLREL
+51 APLKKQLRDL
-61 TAIMAKMNLDNM
+61 TALMAKMNLDNM
-73 IDNDLFVTMTA
+73 VDNDVFVTMTA

-112 TIEGFQVLAGAAGVV
+112 TIEGFQLLAGAAGVV
-127 TGVMGILGTENE
+127 TGVMGTLGTENE

-155 NGVQQIANALNK
+155 NGVQQIANAINK
-167 DSILMLRLKALQQ
+167 DNILMLRLKALQQ
-180 EINNALTATST
+180 KINNALTATST
-191 SETAKNTAST
+191 SETSKNTAST
-201 IVNTVAGVAN
+201 IVNTAAGVAN
-211 TAATKKG
+211 NTATKIG
-218 TIAQKAWNVTKAISK
+218 TIAQKAWNVTKAIAK
-233 ALLGDFTGLLIV
+233 ALVGDFTGLLIV

-266 QAEATKKAAAAND
+266 QAEATK
-279 DYIIKARA
+279 R
-287 IKQLNDDI
+287 
-295 TKALSE
+295 
-301 VTSSVAKEKN
+301 AKEASDEFAKAVADGSSK
-311 QINALTSII
+311 QIAQIETLTTQY
-320 HSNTATLDQKKRA
+320 SNLHT
-333 INELCS
+333 
-339 IIPSYTATIDDEGTV
+339 
-354 HDNATT
+354 
-360 AIEDHINA
+360 
-368 LDDLQRAMAAYKTG
+368 
-382 EKIQQALADASFKK
+382 
-396 YQADQE
+396 
-402 VKETQ
+402 
-407 GKVGR
+407 
-412 TKKKL
+412 
-417 GKLYS
+417 
-422 TTPPPLSGNPT
+422 
-433 HDAQRRT
+433 
-440 PQRIQNEKQAEVE
+440 EVE
-453 RKSLKV
+453 RDDFINKHRKEIEDLVGSTDNLRGSWDKFVKNKSRIVAALTEIAIANAYLAQIEKVTSEYIEKRYKMTSGKVPIRKWHENDFVTDEQIEKNKLMYGVDYDKRNTLTSSGVAKMTSAEIAKSRKGVQDRINAFDKSYNKRVGELVTKATQHANNAKSLYPK
-459 QKKALESAEKKQKIA
+459 LP
-474 DEELK
+474 
-479 VAQKASNVYD
+479 SN
-489 KWKITQG
+489 
-496 SSKARSAVAE
+496 
-506 SNGDFNKAADIVFN
+506 
-520 RNNPKPTTG
+520 NNTTTG
-529 GRNKTGGRTTG
+529 GGRTGGG
-540 GRVNKTTP
+540 GRVNKTGRTNKTTT
-548 VNTVETPS
+548 NTIDTANDT
-556 EQLQKAINEA
+556 LKNAITEA

-571 FLKLQ
+571 FLQAQ

-581 INQEQYNSKYLEVQ
+581 ISQEQYNSEYLKVQ
-595 KTLLSAYEKNAEATG
+595 KNLLGAYEKHAQATG
-610 KISEAYKKQLDTVN
+610 KISEGYKKQLDTVN

-663 QDKLLDL
+663 QHKLLDL
-670 NEDYASALKD
+670 NETYASALED

-713 PSTKSVSLAE
+713 PYTKSVSLAD
-723 RYKTYTPKEQRQNK
+723 RYKTPTQKELRQSK
-737 IDTNVSR
+737 IDINVEK

-773 KAIKGI
+773 EAIKGI

-791 QLVNDS
+791 SLVNDS
-797 KYEDIIDKVKKYK
+797 KYEDLIEQVKKYK

-832 SSFANLS
+832 SSFADLS

-890 SVSSAATAGALGSQT
+890 SVSSAATAGALGAQT

-911 EAAGAAK
+911 EAAGATKMA
-918 IASDTAQ
+918 ADVAQ

-967 ALVKSLGAAALLAD
+967 ALVKSLGAATLLAD
-981 GGIIEGSSYHGDR
+981 GGVVGGNGYHGDT

-1013 LFRALDNGIS
+1013 LFRALDNGIA

>member
-44 NKIINSS
+44 NRIINSS
-51 APLKKQLREL
+51 APLKKQLRDL
-61 TAIMAKMNLDNM
+61 TALMAKMNLDNM
-73 IDNDLFVTMTA
+73 VDNDVFVTMTA

-127 TGVMGILGTENE
+127 TGVMGTLGTENE

-201 IVNTVAGVAN
+201 IVNTAAGVAN
-211 TAATKKG
+211 NSATKKG

-245 GAGALL
+245 GAGTLL
-251 TYALATGDSTEETDK
+251 TYALATGTSTEETDK
-266 QAEATKKAAAAND
+266 QAEATKKAKEATDEFAKAVANGSS
-279 DYIIKARA
+279 
-287 IKQLNDDI
+287 KQVAQIETL
-295 TKALSE
+295 T
-301 VTSSVAKEKN
+301 TQYSS
-311 QINALTSII
+311 LHT
-320 HSNTATLDQKKRA
+320 
-333 INELCS
+333 
-339 IIPSYTATIDDEGTV
+339 
-354 HDNATT
+354 
-360 AIEDHINA
+360 
-368 LDDLQRAMAAYKTG
+368 
-382 EKIQQALADASFKK
+382 
-396 YQADQE
+396 
-402 VKETQ
+402 
-407 GKVGR
+407 
-412 TKKKL
+412 
-417 GKLYS
+417 
-422 TTPPPLSGNPT
+422 
-433 HDAQRRT
+433 
-440 PQRIQNEKQAEVE
+440 EVE
-453 RKSLKV
+453 RNDFINKHRKEIENLVGATDDLRGSWDKFVKDKDKIVAALTEIAIANAYQAQIEKVVSEYIEKRYKLTSGKVHYREWKQGDVVSEDKVKELRLIEGVDYKKGGMNWRGERLNLLEAPGVERANNSEIAKSRKG
-459 QKKALESAEKKQKIA
+459 I
-474 DEELK
+474 
-479 VAQKASNVYD
+479 QKAVDALDKGVQARVSEMVVEMQNHQDNAEALYPKLPSN
-489 KWKITQG
+489 
-496 SSKARSAVAE
+496 
-506 SNGDFNKAADIVFN
+506 
-520 RNNPKPTTG
+520 NNTTTGGGRTG
-529 GRNKTGGRTTG
+529 GRNRTSGT
-540 GRVNKTTP
+540 NKTTT

-556 EQLQKAINEA
+556 EKLQKAINEA
-566 NNKVK
+566 DNKVK
-571 FLKLQ
+571 FLQLQ

-595 KTLLSAYEKNAEATG
+595 KTLLSAYEQNAQATG
-610 KISEAYKKQLDTVN
+610 KISEGYKKQLDLVNTATN
-624 KLIQEEEK
+624 KLEQYEERK
-632 NKYNNLKENISA
+632 NYTNLDENISA

-670 NEDYASALKD
+670 NEIYASALKD
-680 YVDKFPEAKK
+680 YVDTIPEAKK

-699 NKIKVSDKINEITK
+699 NKIKVSDKINKITK
-713 PSTKSVSLAE
+713 PYTKSVSLAE

-773 KAIKGI
+773 EAIKGI

-791 QLVNDS
+791 SLVNDS
-797 KYEDIIDKVKKYK
+797 KYEDLIDQVKKYK

-832 SSFANLS
+832 SSFADLS

-890 SVSSAATAGALGSQT
+890 SVSSAATAGALGAQT

-911 EAAGAAK
+911 ETAGATK
-918 IASDTAQ
+918 MASDVAQ

-981 GGIIEGSSYHGDR
+981 GGVVGGNSYHGDT

-1023 SNVGGGKVEFEIKGS
+1023 SNAGGGKVEFEIKGS

>member
-44 NKIINSS
+44 NRIINSS
-51 APLKKQLREL
+51 APLKKQLRDL
-61 TAIMAKMNLDNM
+61 TALMAKMNLDNM
-73 IDNDLFVTMTA
+73 VDNDVFVTMTA

-127 TGVMGILGTENE
+127 TGVMGTLGTENE

-201 IVNTVAGVAN
+201 IVNTAAGVAN
-211 TAATKKG
+211 NNATKKG

-245 GAGALL
+245 GAGTLL
-251 TYALATGDSTEETDK
+251 TYALATGTSTEETDK
-266 QAEATKKAAAAND
+266 QAEATKKAKEATDEFAKAVANGSS
-279 DYIIKARA
+279 
-287 IKQLNDDI
+287 KQIAQIETL
-295 TKALSE
+295 T
-301 VTSSVAKEKN
+301 TQYSS
-311 QINALTSII
+311 LHT
-320 HSNTATLDQKKRA
+320 
-333 INELCS
+333 
-339 IIPSYTATIDDEGTV
+339 
-354 HDNATT
+354 
-360 AIEDHINA
+360 
-368 LDDLQRAMAAYKTG
+368 
-382 EKIQQALADASFKK
+382 
-396 YQADQE
+396 
-402 VKETQ
+402 
-407 GKVGR
+407 
-412 TKKKL
+412 
-417 GKLYS
+417 
-422 TTPPPLSGNPT
+422 
-433 HDAQRRT
+433 
-440 PQRIQNEKQAEVE
+440 EVE
-453 RKSLKV
+453 RNDFINKHRKEIENLVGATDDLRGSWDKFVKDKDKIVAALTEIAIANAYQAQIEKVVSEYIEKRYKLTSGKVHYREWKQGDVVSEDKVKELRLIEGVDYKKGGMNWRGERLNLLEAPGVERANNSEFAKSRKGIQKAVDALDKGV
-459 QKKALESAEKKQKIA
+459 QARVSEMVVEMQNHQDNAKALYPK
-474 DEELK
+474 LP
-479 VAQKASNVYD
+479 SN
-489 KWKITQG
+489 
-496 SSKARSAVAE
+496 
-506 SNGDFNKAADIVFN
+506 
-520 RNNPKPTTG
+520 NNTTTGGGRTG
-529 GRNKTGGRTTG
+529 GRNRTSGT
-540 GRVNKTTP
+540 NKTTT

-566 NNKVK
+566 DNKVK
-571 FLKLQ
+571 FLQLQ

-595 KTLLSAYEKNAEATG
+595 KTLLSAYEQNAQATG
-610 KISEAYKKQLDTVN
+610 KISEGYKKQLDLVNTATN
-624 KLIQEEEK
+624 KLEQYEERK
-632 NKYNNLKENISA
+632 NYTNLDENISA

-663 QDKLLDL
+663 QNKLLDL
-670 NEDYASALKD
+670 YETYASALKE
-680 YVDKFPEAKK
+680 YVDTIPEAEK

-699 NKIKVSDKINEITK
+699 NKIKVSDKINKITK

-773 KAIKGI
+773 EAIKGI

-791 QLVNDS
+791 SLVNDS
-797 KYEDIIDKVKKYK
+797 KYEDLIDQVKKYK

-832 SSFANLS
+832 SSFADLS

-890 SVSSAATAGALGSQT
+890 SVSSAATAGALGAQT

-911 EAAGAAK
+911 ETAGATK
-918 IASDTAQ
+918 MASDVAQ

-967 ALVKSLGAAALLAD
+967 ALVKSLGAATLLAD
-981 GGIIEGSSYHGDR
+981 GGVVGGNGYHGDT

-1023 SNVGGGKVEFEIKGS
+1023 SNAGGGKVEFEIKGS

>member
-44 NKIINSS
+44 NRIINSS
-51 APLKKQLREL
+51 APLKKQLRDL
-61 TAIMAKMNLDNM
+61 TALMAKMNLDNM
-73 IDNDLFVTMTA
+73 VDNDVFVTMTA

-127 TGVMGILGTENE
+127 TGIMGTLGTENE

-167 DSILMLRLKALQQ
+167 DSILMLRLKQLWQTA
-180 EINNALTATST
+180 NNAATIKSTA
-191 SETAKNTAST
+191 ETVKNTAAT
-201 IVNTVAGVAN
+201 TANTVAGVAN
-211 TAATKKG
+211 NTATKIG
-218 TIAQKAWNVTKAISK
+218 ATVQNAWNVAKAVAK
-233 ALLGDFTGLLIV
+233 ALVGDFTGLLLV

-251 TYALATGDSTEETDK
+251 TYSLATSDSTEETDK
-266 QAEATKKAAAAND
+266 QAEATK
-279 DYIIKARA
+279 R
-287 IKQLNDDI
+287 
-295 TKALSE
+295 
-301 VTSSVAKEKN
+301 AKE
-311 QINALTSII
+311 AS
-320 HSNTATLDQKKRA
+320 
-333 INELCS
+333 
-339 IIPSYTATIDDEGTV
+339 DEFAKAV
-354 HDNATT
+354 
-360 AIEDHINA
+360 
-368 LDDLQRAMAAYKTG
+368 
-382 EKIQQALADASFKK
+382 AD
-396 YQADQE
+396 
-402 VKETQ
+402 
-407 GKVGR
+407 
-412 TKKKL
+412 
-417 GKLYS
+417 
-422 TTPPPLSGNPT
+422 
-433 HDAQRRT
+433 
-440 PQRIQNEKQAEVE
+440 
-453 RKSLKV
+453 
-459 QKKALESAEKKQKIA
+459 
-474 DEELK
+474 
-479 VAQKASNVYD
+479 
-489 KWKITQG
+489 G
-496 SSKARSAVAE
+496 SSKQIAQIETLTTQYSNLHTEIERNDFINKHRKEIENLVGSTDNLRGSWDNFVKNKPRIVAALTEIAIANAYLAQIEKVTSEYIEKRYKMTSGKVHYSEWHENDFVTDEQIEKNKLMYGVDYDKRNTLTSSGVAKMTSAEIAKSRKGVQDRINAFDKSYNKRVSE
-506 SNGDFNKAADIVFN
+506 LVTKAIQHTDNAKSLYPKLPSN
-520 RNNPKPTTG
+520 NNTTTG
-529 GRNKTGGRTTG
+529 GGRTGGGG
-540 GRVNKTTP
+540 GRVNKTGRTNKTTT
-548 VNTVETPS
+548 NTIDTANDT
-556 EQLQKAINEA
+556 LKNAITEA

-571 FLKLQ
+571 FLQAQ

-581 INQEQYNSKYLEVQ
+581 ISQEQYNSEYLKVQ
-595 KTLLSAYEKNAEATG
+595 KNLLGAYEKNAQDTG
-610 KISEAYKKQLDTVN
+610 KISEGYKKQLDTVN

-663 QDKLLDL
+663 QHKLLDL
-670 NEDYASALKD
+670 NETYASALKD

-713 PSTKSVSLAE
+713 PYTKSVSLAD
-723 RYKTYTPKEQRQNK
+723 RYKTPTQKELRQSK
-737 IDTNVSR
+737 IDINVEK

-773 KAIKGI
+773 EAIKGI

-791 QLVNDS
+791 SLVNDS
-797 KYEDIIDKVKKYK
+797 KYEDLIDQVKKYK

-890 SVSSAATAGALGSQT
+890 SVSSAATAGALGAQT

-911 EAAGAAK
+911 EAAGATK
-918 IASDTAQ
+918 MASDVAQ

-981 GGIIEGSSYHGDR
+981 GGVVGGNSYHGDT

-1013 LFRALDNGIS
+1013 LFRALDNGIA

>member
-51 APLKKQLREL
+51 APLKKQLRDL
-61 TAIMAKMNLDNM
+61 TALMAKMNLDNM
-73 IDNDLFVTMTA
+73 VDNDVFVTMTA

-127 TGVMGILGTENE
+127 TGVMGTLGTENE

-155 NGVQQIANALNK
+155 NGVQQIANAINK
-167 DSILMLRLKALQQ
+167 DNILMLRLKALQQ
-180 EINNALTATST
+180 KINNALTATST

-201 IVNTVAGVAN
+201 IVNTAAGVAN
-211 TAATKKG
+211 NTATKIG
-218 TIAQKAWNVTKAISK
+218 TIAQKAWNVTKAIAK
-233 ALLGDFTGLLIV
+233 ALVGDFTGLLIV

-266 QAEATKKAAAAND
+266 QAEATK
-279 DYIIKARA
+279 R
-287 IKQLNDDI
+287 
-295 TKALSE
+295 
-301 VTSSVAKEKN
+301 AKEASDEFAKAVADGSSK
-311 QINALTSII
+311 QIAQIETLTTQY
-320 HSNTATLDQKKRA
+320 SNLHT
-333 INELCS
+333 
-339 IIPSYTATIDDEGTV
+339 
-354 HDNATT
+354 
-360 AIEDHINA
+360 
-368 LDDLQRAMAAYKTG
+368 
-382 EKIQQALADASFKK
+382 
-396 YQADQE
+396 
-402 VKETQ
+402 
-407 GKVGR
+407 
-412 TKKKL
+412 
-417 GKLYS
+417 
-422 TTPPPLSGNPT
+422 
-433 HDAQRRT
+433 
-440 PQRIQNEKQAEVE
+440 EVE
-453 RKSLKV
+453 RDDFINKHRKEIENLVGSTDDLRGSWDNFVKNKSRIVAALTEIAIANAYLAQIEKV
-459 QKKALESAEKKQKIA
+459 TSEYIEKRYKMTSGKVHYREWHENDFVTDEQIEKNKLMYGVDYDKRNTLTSSGVAKMTSAEIA
-474 DEELK
+474 KSRKGVQDRINAFDKSYNKRVGEL
-479 VAQKASNVYD
+479 VTKATQHANNANSLYPKTPSN
-489 KWKITQG
+489 
-496 SSKARSAVAE
+496 
-506 SNGDFNKAADIVFN
+506 
-520 RNNPKPTTG
+520 NNTTTG
-529 GRNKTGGRTTG
+529 GGRTGGG
-540 GRVNKTTP
+540 GRVNKTGRTNK
-548 VNTVETPS
+548 NTTNTIDTANDTLKNAIVEAS
-556 EQLQKAINEA
+556 NKINFLQA
-566 NNKVK
+566 
-571 FLKLQ
+571 Q

-581 INQEQYNSKYLEVQ
+581 ISQEQYNSEYLKVQ
-595 KTLLSAYEKNAEATG
+595 KNLLGAYEKHAQATG
-610 KISEAYKKQLDTVN
+610 KISEGYKKQLDTVN

-663 QDKLLDL
+663 QNKLLDL
-670 NEDYASALKD
+670 NETYASALED

-713 PSTKSVSLAE
+713 PYTKSVSLAD
-723 RYKTYTPKEQRQNK
+723 RYKTPTQKELRQSK
-737 IDTNVSR
+737 IDINVEK

-773 KAIKGI
+773 EAIKGI

-791 QLVNDS
+791 SLVNDS
-797 KYEDIIDKVKKYK
+797 KYEDLIDQVKKYK

-832 SSFANLS
+832 SSFADLS

-890 SVSSAATAGALGSQT
+890 SVSSAATAGALGAQT

-911 EAAGAAK
+911 EAAGATK
-918 IASDTAQ
+918 MASDVAQ

-981 GGIIEGSSYHGDR
+981 GGVVGGNSYHGDT

-1023 SNVGGGKVEFEIKGS
+1023 SNAGGGKVEFEIKGS